1 MLGKSFKAGFKKAEV
16 TIEITLSIAL
26 SIVVLFLVLGL
37 FSENLSTMAANSGL
51 RNLFNRDNSTAKTAY
66 NNWNVNP
73 TTSQVDVQIS
83 GDQGLDY
90 YLTRAQAVI
99 EKYRNNPP
107 TTKAQA
113 EEEAKAIANASL
125 ISAKLNP
132 TSLGT
137 SAITLLEPGLRK
149 RDGISINFKT
159 GKITLVNHSN
169 ATLSF
174 DTSNI
179 SNKVDSEQTDIILST
194 VKSILRKSFN

>member
-132 TSLGT
+132 TSSGT
-137 SAITLLEPGLRK
+137 STITLLEPGLRK
-149 RDGISINFKT
+149 RDSININFTKGT
-159 GKITLVNHSN
+159 IKLVNYN
-169 ATLSF
+169 VTLNMGQENK
-174 DTSNI
+174 NI
-179 SNKVDSEQTDIILST
+179 SKIIENETVTVLNT
-194 VKSILRKSFN
+194 VKDILRKDFS